1 MKVILFIQQYTIYGR
16 LTMLNTTQLTANF
29 KSMPSSPLT
38 PLQQKA
44 TFQKLYKLI
53 NQYEQNLKLTLETYA
68 TIYNK
73 AIPFLTENNL
83 HKSKY
88 YKPAQLQLDKLNKIL
103 RNLHDTQLML
113 QLFKE

>member
-1 MKVILFIQQYTIYGR
+1 
-16 LTMLNTTQLTANF
+16 MLNPTQLTAKF
-29 KSMPSSPLT
+29 TSMPSSPLT

-44 TFQKLYKLI
+44 TFQRLYTLI
-53 NQYEQNLKLTLETYA
+53 NQYEKHLKSTLETYA

-83 HKSKY
+83 NKSKY
-88 YKPAQLQLDKLNKIL
+88 YKPAQHQLDKLNKIL

-113 QLFKE
+113 KLLKGE